1 MTSFLIW
8 FKRAWNIT
16 AYNIFPENEIA
27 FFRKVYTQFSS
38 NFKQVIILETEVK
51 ATVNDIENT
60 PSGLE
65 RLDKVIVL
73 SELHTQL
80 RKAQQLKEEA
90 YNILQSLDP
99 RLYYYNRFKLDVFN
113 DSAYQEV

>member
-1 MTSFLIW
+1 MTSFLMW
-8 FKRAWNIT
+8 LKRAWNIA

-27 FFRKVYTQFSS
+27 FFRKVYAQFSS
-38 NFKQVIILETEVK
+38 NFAQVIILETEVN
-51 ATVNDIENT
+51 ATVRDIENT

-80 RKAQQLKEEA
+80 RKAQQLKDEA
-90 YNILQSLDP
+90 YNVLQGLDP
-99 RLYYYNRFKLDVFN
+99 RLYYYNRFTI
-113 DSAYQEV
+113 S